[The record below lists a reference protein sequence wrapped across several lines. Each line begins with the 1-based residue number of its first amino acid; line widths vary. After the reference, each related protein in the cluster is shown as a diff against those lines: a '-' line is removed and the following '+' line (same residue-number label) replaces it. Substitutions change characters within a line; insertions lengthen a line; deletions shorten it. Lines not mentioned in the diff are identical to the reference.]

1 MSMPA
6 PSGGKPAM
14 ERRRRARIN
23 ESLSQLKLLIMDDLV
38 DQVLIS
44 LRHIINSINGHP
56 FSIKCGIQYDRL
68 RFL

>member
-6 PSGGKPAM
+6 ASGGKPAM

-38 DQVLIS
+38 DQVLVS
-44 LRHIINSINGHP
+44 YTHSYTHILVTRILQIVQLNCSVT
-56 FSIKCGIQYDRL
+56 
-68 RFL
+68 